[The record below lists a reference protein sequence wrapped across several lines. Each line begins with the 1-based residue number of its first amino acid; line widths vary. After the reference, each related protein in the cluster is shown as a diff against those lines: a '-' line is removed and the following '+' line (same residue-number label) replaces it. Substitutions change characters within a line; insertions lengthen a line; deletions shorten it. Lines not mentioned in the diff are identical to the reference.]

1 MKKIYLI
8 LFVVLSY
15 SGFIYA
21 QTVPEFK
28 LTKDGIK
35 PVVIEFDTS
44 YSASLIYTRV
54 KEWIA
59 LNNKYPKSVTRID
72 NENSLIKFSCYSKE
86 AWKIK
91 KNNVDYWN
99 EMQYTFKVEI
109 KESKCRIT
117 FASGE
122 KRYKFWYN
130 DDGTLKERFKESEA
144 TFESTVNETLTSLYN
159 HIAGTDKTPTDDW

>member
-72 NENSLIKFSCYSKE
+72 NENSLIKFSCYNFS
-86 AWKIK
+86 
-91 KNNVDYWN
+91 
-99 EMQYTFKVEI
+99 
-109 KESKCRIT
+109 
-117 FASGE
+117 
-122 KRYKFWYN
+122 
-130 DDGTLKERFKESEA
+130 DDLLNYSTL
-144 TFESTVNETLTSLYN
+144 
-159 HIAGTDKTPTDDW
+159 

>member
-8 LFVVLSY
+8 LFVILSFNGY
-15 SGFIYA
+15 IFS

-35 PVVIEFDTS
+35 PVVIKFDTS

-72 NENSLIKFSCYSKE
+72 NENSLIKFSCYAKE

-99 EMQYTFKVEI
+99 EMQYTFMVEI
-109 KESKCRIT
+109 KDYKCRIT
-117 FASGE
+117 FASDE
-122 KRYKFWYN
+122 ARYKFWYN
-130 DDGTLKERFKESEA
+130 DDGTLKEKFKESEA
-144 TFESTVNETLTSLYN
+144 TFNATVNETLTSLYN
-159 HIAGTDKTPTDDW
+159 HIIGAEKIQTDDW